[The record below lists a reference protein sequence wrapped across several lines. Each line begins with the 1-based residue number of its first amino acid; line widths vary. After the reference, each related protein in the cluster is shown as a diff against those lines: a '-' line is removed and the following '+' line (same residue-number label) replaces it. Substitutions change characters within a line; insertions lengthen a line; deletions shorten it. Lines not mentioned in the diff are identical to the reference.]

1 MEIIDLPSLLVRI
14 SRRTIPVPE
23 PHSLSCHIEVENESI
38 IASSADLG
46 VVAKAAGQNVGGVV
60 AGNEVVAR
68 TALRILDDDAVGDRK
83 AAINAT
89 RVGRNAAA
97 ARRVKEGRS
106 AQVDRDIERSRID
119 DLIDAAGVP
128 DASPIRAWS
137 VAAGKRVGV
146 VARVV

>member
-1 MEIIDLPSLLVRI
+1 
-14 SRRTIPVPE
+14 
-23 PHSLSCHIEVENESI
+23 
-38 IASSADLG
+38 IA
-46 VVAKAAGQNVGGVV
+46 KTAGQNVRELVTGDVI
-60 AGNEVVAR
+60 VAR
-68 TALRILDDDAVGDRK
+68 TALRILDDDAVGNRK

-97 ARRVKEGRS
+97 GWRVVEGRS

-146 VARVV
+146 VARMV